1 MAVSALFDPRSRSG
15 ADSVPPRF
23 QFSGR
28 DGSYAYVVSVRDQYS
43 GQYAPQYAPIPFGAK
58 VVVDFRRI
66 EGGWFCFSPFDD
78 SKLIPLPYSAAEAAT
93 AAGAK
98 PGPDYSMVARLP
110 VLLQQHGLAQWTV
123 GGVIAQ
129 NAVARLR
136 LLYQNAAAAARNDLP
151 VLALLPSKQ
160 IEIRSRNNER
170 HFAPELSIVGWVKRN
185 DDTFG
190 APAVPPPLPILPP
203 TAAAPLLTEEAAN
216 DEAPPWETPGAPA
229 ATATQVDMRRP
240 VTTAANDPA
249 AIADDVF
256 AQMTPVVTK
265 QGRPNF

>member
-1 MAVSALFDPRSRSG
+1 MAVSALFDPRGRSG

-28 DGSYAYVVSVRDQYS
+28 DGSYARVVSLRDQRS
-43 GQYAPQYAPIPFGAK
+43 GLYAPQLTPIPFGAK
-58 VVVDFRRI
+58 LIPDFRRF
-66 EGGWFCFSPFDD
+66 EGGWFCYSPFDD
-78 SKLIPLPYSAAEAAT
+78 SKLVPLPYGAADTVAAV
-93 AAGAK
+93 GAQ

-110 VLLQQHGLAQWTV
+110 VLLQEFGLAQWTL

-136 LLYQNAAAAARNDLP
+136 LLYQNAAEAARGDLP

-170 HFAPELSIVGWVKRN
+170 HFAPELSIVGWVPRN

-190 APAVPPPLPILPP
+190 APTVPPPLPILPA
-203 TAAAPLLTEEAAN
+203 TAAAPQLTPPPAN
-216 DEAPPWETPGAPA
+216 DEVPPWETLAVPA
-229 ATATQVDMRRP
+229 AVPSQTEPRPQTAA
-240 VTTAANDPA
+240 AANDA
-249 AIADDVF
+249 AAVANDVF
-256 AQMTPVVTK
+256 AQMTPAAAN